1 MGKDAQRSSNFS
13 GYALF
18 TEEFYKKS
26 SKKYKSLEA
35 GNAQVRKA
43 WDKLSEQQREEYCE
57 RAKAQRPPTKS
68 KKYIVPFYT
77 RCAPKQFMQVCKHI
91 KERKELMDRLKKIGF
106 DKLVEVCCHTIQR
119 ELCGEFM
126 SAVDVASN
134 NISIRGK
141 TRKMRAKD
149 VHEFLGLPFDG
160 EEIKVVVNN
169 EDEVFKQWRIVYGNI
184 PYKKIASLL
193 TEENQDENFEVLFVM
208 YALGTL
214 LCPNASICVGDYLL
228 KVILSTKDRLDKF
241 DWSSYVLHELYK
253 GIGVYKK
260 QLEKGKLTEKKKNVP
275 GCLYFL
281 MLYCLQNFPLGE
293 TKAAHVKD
301 AVAYW
306 DEKKVQQRVK
316 EEKESNRG
324 LLHPAKQSTKFDP
337 ENLTH
342 PEIKKTYTRLVSML
356 GEEMMALQ
364 SRLMEGSGNASEEDK
379 DEAEES
385 EAEEEKVEKESWKKR
400 TIDDRQALFDM
411 CTARCNHEEQEQ
423 YFVSMYG
430 YFLTRGELQCLQRRR
445 WINDRFMTMVAKTF
459 VGDQKEKDGRVNR
472 HIFSADF
479 MQKMVANPLRWK
491 WEDHEKE
498 ILPEYIGYNIGDC
511 DFIFGPTLF
520 EDHWFC
526 YVFET
531 KTMTFH
537 ALDSLVDS
545 ITFMRLQA
553 EEEEAKKKGGEQQ
566 HDAKKKKKRTSKR
579 QFDPK
584 QFMATQTLSLDA
596 ILVVT
601 GSSVTCHWM
610 PC

>member
-1 MGKDAQRSSNFS
+1 
-13 GYALF
+13 
-18 TEEFYKKS
+18 
-26 SKKYKSLEA
+26 
-35 GNAQVRKA
+35 
-43 WDKLSEQQREEYCE
+43 
-57 RAKAQRPPTKS
+57 
-68 KKYIVPFYT
+68 
-77 RCAPKQFMQVCKHI
+77 
-91 KERKELMDRLKKIGF
+91 
-106 DKLVEVCCHTIQR
+106 
-119 ELCGEFM
+119 
-126 SAVDVASN
+126 
-134 NISIRGK
+134 
-141 TRKMRAKD
+141 
-149 VHEFLGLPFDG
+149 
-160 EEIKVVVNN
+160 
-169 EDEVFKQWRIVYGNI
+169 
-184 PYKKIASLL
+184 
-193 TEENQDENFEVLFVM
+193 
-208 YALGTL
+208 
-214 LCPNASICVGDYLL
+214 
-228 KVILSTKDRLDKF
+228 
-241 DWSSYVLHELYK
+241 
-253 GIGVYKK
+253 
-260 QLEKGKLTEKKKNVP
+260 
-275 GCLYFL
+275 
-281 MLYCLQNFPLGE
+281 
-293 TKAAHVKD
+293 
-301 AVAYW
+301 
-306 DEKKVQQRVK
+306 
-316 EEKESNRG
+316 
-324 LLHPAKQSTKFDP
+324 
-337 ENLTH
+337 
-342 PEIKKTYTRLVSML
+342 
-356 GEEMMALQ
+356 MALQ

-385 EAEEEKVEKESWKKR
+385 EAEEEKAGKKR

-584 QFMATQTLSLDA
+584 QFMATQTLSLDVV
-596 ILVVT
+596 LGVT
-601 GSSVTCHWM
+601 G
-610 PC
+610 